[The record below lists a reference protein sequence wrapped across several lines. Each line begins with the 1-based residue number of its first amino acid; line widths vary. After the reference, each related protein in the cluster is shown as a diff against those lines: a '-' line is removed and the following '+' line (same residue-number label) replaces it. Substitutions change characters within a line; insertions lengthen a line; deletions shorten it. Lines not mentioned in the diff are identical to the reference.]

1 MEDKVGQGG
10 RLIAAWATTNLGE
23 DGFRGMVA
31 RREPSEPLDR
41 AWRLGLLAEVHKARG
56 EYELCKQCLK
66 EAIVI
71 CRSVSPSDLQAALA
85 FRRSLAF
92 RQDLA
97 RAWQYLDHEWR
108 AAAEEYKDLIQEW
121 TQLSD
126 ADLDLAIVKR
136 NYGECLRVLGG
147 VENEKAPEDALA
159 DAALLASNFESTPS
173 ALKSSTRNGAPLVNR
188 IFPMQT
194 T

>member
-1 MEDKVGQGG
+1 VVEATRLLNDYKNANRPSAARLALRLLEGLEDKVAMGG

-23 DGFRGMVA
+23 MDFA
-31 RREPSEPLDR
+31 EWWLEREPSEPLDR

-71 CRSVSPSDLQAALA
+71 CQSVLPPSLQAALA

-92 RQDLA
+92 RQDSA

-108 AAAEEYKDLIQEW
+108 VAAEEYKGLIQEW
-121 TQLSD
+121 TQLSES
-126 ADLDLAIVKR
+126 DLDLAIVKR

-147 VENEKAPEDALA
+147 VD
-159 DAALLASNFESTPS
+159 
-173 ALKSSTRNGAPLVNR
+173 
-188 IFPMQT
+188 
-194 T
+194 